1 MIKLSDLLKEGVG
14 GNDFINFL
22 LVKIQPAINDIITLQ
37 KQKALKDGEKFSK
50 YDEALAE
57 LTLKYDLLKA
67 LGNYTKSS
75 DKLIKG
81 SVSKSNKGS
90 LTIDAVIER
99 DGVEYP
105 LYTEVIYAGGYNIQK
120 LHFRYLTKTKLLR
133 SHSNPEADKVKAE
146 LVKLSKGERI
156 QREIEVNNKRIEHY
170 QTLIDTNSKLTDKE
184 ISAKVRSTDTE
195 QGTYYEWPSWKEIV
209 KRGAAAN
216 FNNDENYYNKQKAE
230 AAEFEIHYW
239 KKKNIEWPTMYI
251 KDAKKKK
258 ERLEKKLNAL
268 V

>member
-1 MIKLSDLLKEGVG
+1 MIRLSHILNEIKT
-14 GNDFINFL
+14 GNDFIDFL
-22 LVKIQPAINDIITLQ
+22 LQKIQPVINNIILLQ
-37 KQKALKDGEKFSK
+37 KQKAQKDGEKFSK
-50 YDEALAE
+50 YDEEFAE

-67 LGNYTKSS
+67 LGNYTKPS
-75 DKLIKG
+75 DTLIKG
-81 SVSKSNKGS
+81 SVSTSNKGS

-146 LVKLSKGERI
+146 LAKLSKGERL
-156 QREIEVNNKRIEHY
+156 QKEIETHNKRIEQY
-170 QTLIDTNSKLTDKE
+170 QNIIDTNSKFTDKQ
-184 ISAKVRSTDTE
+184 ILAKVNAGDNVSGKPY
-195 QGTYYEWPSWKEIV
+195 QWPSWKEIV
-209 KRGAAAN
+209 KRGAASN
-216 FNNDENYYNKQKAE
+216 YNNDENYFNKRKSEAE
-230 AAEFEIHYW
+230 EESIYFF

-251 KDAKKKK
+251 KDAKKAK
-258 ERLEKKLNAL
+258 ERLEKQLNAL